1 MEEDLNRTSFRG
13 TGDSAGWPTP
23 ERAPRTSRADSCEP
37 SQGTEPYCPEGAAQ
51 PQVAIPV
58 IIQGPPKEGNAAT
71 VGPVAA
77 QTQATGPADGS
88 CVDERGGGPE
98 GSVHGAEYGG
108 YLPYQFNS
116 SLVDDDEAAARLEY
130 HYQKVQRQASRTNSH
145 GDTGGRPRSGV
156 RGSTPRSSLDGRQ
169 GESQSS
175 TVLQRMEGVMTRMER
190 QLAASTSAIAS
201 MSAAHV
207 LPSGPGEY
215 ISFLSFELLKY
226 RLYCSNFILTFF
238 IVIICPA
245 YVDGLVHHVTESIT

>member
-1 MEEDLNRTSFRG
+1 MEEDLNKTSFRG
-13 TGDSAGWPTP
+13 TGDLAGWPTP

-37 SQGTEPYCPEGAAQ
+37 SQGTEPYCPEESSQ

-58 IIQGPPKEGNAAT
+58 INQGPPKEGNAAK

-77 QTQATGPADGS
+77 QTHQAGPADGS
-88 CVDERGGGPE
+88 CVDERGGE
-98 GSVHGAEYGG
+98 VEDLVHGADYGG
-108 YLPYQFNS
+108 LLSTHVNS
-116 SLVDDDEAAARLEY
+116 SLVDDAEAAARSEY
-130 HYQKVQRQASRTNSH
+130 HYQKVQRQASRTHSH

-156 RGSTPRSSLDGRQ
+156 QGSTPRSSLDGRQ

-175 TVLQRMEGVMTRMER
+175 HVLQRMEGVMTRMER

-201 MSAAHV
+201 MSAAHA
-207 LPSGPGEY
+207 LSSGPGEY

-238 IVIICPA
+238 IVII
-245 YVDGLVHHVTESIT
+245 LVPPMFSAWSTRD